1 MIENGSWG
9 VRKSENK
16 TKKKKKERE
25 KEKEKEKMMKT
36 IFAPMPPPDEIKVRV
51 AEKILQGA
59 RMAI

>member
-16 TKKKKKERE
+16 KKKKKER
-25 KEKEKEKMMKT
+25 EKEKEKMMKT